1 MRPGGV
7 IKEVKLTATG
17 EREEFVCRTLDR
29 SATHVVVLYK
39 TTELRRVGTLRV
51 PRGALT
57 YGYFWQDRPYNVYHM
72 VRANGRTL
80 GYYVNLTD
88 QVRIRPQAVEWRDLA
103 LDLLFS
109 PDGSRVQILDEEQ
122 LTVLPPDVRGR
133 AEAARAHVLTH
144 RDEILAE
151 VAAVTAHLRGRRDA
165 AAWHRE
171 SRGKARTPLR

>member
-1 MRPGGV
+1 MRFGGV

-17 EREEFVCRTLDR
+17 ERQEFVCRVLDR
-29 SATHVVVLYK
+29 SVTHAVILYK
-39 TTELRRVGTLRV
+39 TREPRRVGTLRV

-72 VRANGRTL
+72 VRADGRTM

-88 QVRIRPQAVEWRDLA
+88 QVRLRPQVVEWRDLG

-109 PDGSRVQILDEEQ
+109 PDGSRVQILDEEH
-122 LTVLPPDVRGR
+122 LALLPPDLRGK

-151 VAAVTAHLRGRRDA
+151 VAAVTAHLRGRRGA
-165 AAWHRE
+165 PVRHRE
-171 SRGKARTPLR
+171 SQGRARTL

>member
-1 MRPGGV
+1 MRSGGV

-17 EREEFVCRTLDR
+17 ERQEFVCRVLDR
-29 SATHVVVLYK
+29 SAAHVVILYK
-39 TTELRRVGTLRV
+39 TREPRRVGTLQL

-72 VRANGRTL
+72 VRADGRTL

-88 QVRIRPQAVEWRDLA
+88 QVRIRPQMVEWRDLA

-109 PDGSRVQILDEEQ
+109 SDGSRVQILDEEQ
-122 LTVLPPDVRGR
+122 LALLPPDLRGR

-151 VAAVTAHLRGRRDA
+151 VAAVTAHLRGRRGA
-165 AAWHRE
+165 PVRHRE
-171 SRGKARTPLR
+171 SQRRARTP